1 MKKLVYLK
9 PEVRA
14 LKIQQSGVVCGS
26 VTIVNG
32 GDGEGFHYDGPGGDN
47 PAQARS
53 GIWEDFDEDLS
64 GEDGKETSDSETMFN
79 KDAFLSVLR

>member
-9 PEVRA
+9 PEARA
-14 LKIQQSGVVCGS
+14 TMILQSGVVCAS
-26 VTIVNG
+26 MTNVS
-32 GDGEGFHYDGPGGDN
+32 GEDFDYGGPGGDN

>member
-1 MKKLVYLK
+1 MKKLAYLK

-14 LKIQQSGVVCGS
+14 LMIQQSGVVCGS
-26 VTIVNG
+26 VTNVS
-32 GDGEGFHYDGPGGDN
+32 GEDFHYDGPGGDN

-64 GEDGKETSDSETMFN
+64 GEDGKTTSDPEAMFN
-79 KDAFLSVLR
+79 KDAFLSILR

>member
-1 MKKLVYLK
+1 MK
-9 PEVRA
+9 PEARA
-14 LKIQQSGVVCGS
+14 TMILQSGVVCAS
-26 VTIVNG
+26 MTNVS
-32 GDGEGFHYDGPGGDN
+32 GEDFDYGGPGGDN

-64 GEDGKETSDSETMFN
+64 GEDGKTTSDPEAMFN

>member
-26 VTIVNG
+26 VTNVS
-32 GDGEGFHYDGPGGDN
+32 GEDFHYDGPGGDN

-53 GIWEDFDEDLS
+53 GIWEDEELL
-64 GEDGKETSDSETMFN
+64 EDGKTTSDPEAMFN